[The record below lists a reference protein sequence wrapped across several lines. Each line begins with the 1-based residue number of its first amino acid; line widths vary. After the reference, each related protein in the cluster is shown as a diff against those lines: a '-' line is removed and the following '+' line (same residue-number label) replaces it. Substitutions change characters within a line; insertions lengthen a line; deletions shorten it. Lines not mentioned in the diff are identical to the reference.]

1 MGYIKFITVYD
12 DSMQIFLSENIL
24 KKYNIAAYPPVY
36 FCNEKPYYDGLN
48 AVASEFIRQ
57 KSEFAVSGPMI
68 PEKVFHNAF
77 QQAYNEGYFS
87 VIVVC
92 PHGKWYPY
100 YKQAVS
106 AANKFRRSNR
116 FDFDTFSIDV
126 IDSKSFASGVCLH
139 TLSMAQQYELCHYP
153 AETVVEYG
161 KNLALKNKTYI
172 LLNTESAFGEKCG
185 GLTAFR
191 SAGYKFEKLSV
202 SDSQD
207 CVKLDLF
214 ADAVCKQLKA
224 DSTRYS
230 VSFGD
235 GCDFAGGVIGRI
247 ESKSGKKPVSVN
259 CYSIASAD
267 VLSNSAFCVN
277 LFN

>member
-1 MGYIKFITVYD
+1 
-12 DSMQIFLSENIL
+12 MQMCLSENIL

-36 FCNEKPYYDGLN
+36 FCDGKPYYDGLN
-48 AVASEFIRQ
+48 TNASEFVSQ
-57 KSEFAVSGPMI
+57 KNTIYVKGPMI

-92 PHGKWYPY
+92 PHSKWYPY
-100 YKQAVS
+100 YKQAVN

-126 IDSKSFASGVCLH
+126 VDSKSFASGVSLH
-139 TLSMAQQYELCHYP
+139 TLLMAQQYELCHYS
-153 AETVVEYG
+153 ADTVVAYG

-172 LLNTESAFGEKCG
+172 LLDSESAFGEKCS

-202 SDSQD
+202 SESQD
-207 CVKLDLF
+207 CVKLDFF
-214 ADAVCKQLKA
+214 ADIICKQLKA
-224 DSTRYS
+224 DGIRYS
-230 VSFGD
+230 VSFGAD
-235 GCDFAGGVIGRI
+235 CDFAGSVIGRI

-267 VLSNSAFCVN
+267 VLGNSTFCVN
-277 LFN
+277 LFSK